1 MELLN
6 VLFKLTLF
14 FFFCKR
20 SSVSREILFI
30 FFFARKHFHFREN
43 LMEILIITVEDSE
56 RNINLTLRNIYICI
70 LNDLNL

>member
-1 MELLN
+1 M
-6 VLFKLTLF
+6 LFKLTLF
-14 FFFCKR
+14 FFFFVKEVAFR
-20 SSVSREILFI
+20 GKFYLFI

-43 LMEILIITVEDSE
+43 LMEILIITMEDSE